1 MNSPLL
7 APTDKTPSLLVP
19 VGEDRYG
26 EFKALGISSIAV
38 KISKRESSNLFA
50 VEITLR
56 QKGGPAKH
64 LHYDQ
69 DEWFYALEGDL
80 LIEAGDEQFRMKPG
94 DALFVKK
101 TVPHSWANVGETR
114 MRFLALVTPAGKLE
128 EFFENAAKN
137 NALPGPDQE
146 LWRPYGRDTFALPPN
161 TACSRRESLG
171 GMGIQ
176 KGDGD
181 EQRTGGT

>member
-1 MNSPLL
+1 VNDLSL
-7 APTDKTPSLLVP
+7 APSDKTPLLPVP

-26 EFKALGISSIAV
+26 KFKVLGISSIAV
-38 KISKRESSNLFA
+38 KVSKRESSELFA
-50 VEITLR
+50 VEITLKE
-56 QKGGPAKH
+56 KGGPAKH

-80 LIEAGDEQFRMKPG
+80 LIEAGDELFRMKPG

-101 TVPHSWANVGETR
+101 TIPHAWANVGPTQ

-146 LWRPYGRDTFALPPN
+146 LWRPYGMEWVGPP
-161 TACSRRESLG
+161 LK
-171 GMGIQ
+171 IV
-176 KGDGD
+176 
-181 EQRTGGT
+181 

>member
-1 MNSPLL
+1 MNSPSL
-7 APTDKTPSLLVP
+7 ASPEKTRALLVP

-26 EFKALGISSIAV
+26 EFKVLGISSIAV
-38 KISKRESSNLFA
+38 KVSKRESSDLFA
-50 VEITLR
+50 VEITLQ

-80 LIEAGDEQFRMKPG
+80 LIEAGDERFRMKPG

-101 TVPHSWANVGETR
+101 AVPHVWANVGETR

-137 NALPGPDQE
+137 NAPPGPDQK
-146 LWRPYGRDTFALPPN
+146 LWRPYGMEWVGPP
-161 TACSRRESLG
+161 
-171 GMGIQ
+171 MKI
-176 KGDGD
+176 D
-181 EQRTGGT
+181 

>member
-1 MNSPLL
+1 MNSPLP
-7 APTDKTPSLLVP
+7 APTDTPPLLVP

-26 EFKALGISSIAV
+26 AFKVLGISSIAV
-38 KISKRESSNLFA
+38 KVSKRESSDLFA
-50 VEITLR
+50 VEITLQ

-80 LIEAGDEQFRMKPG
+80 MIEAGNERFRMKPG

-101 TVPHSWANVGETR
+101 TVPHAWANMGDR
-114 MRFLALVTPAGKLE
+114 QMRFLALVTPAGKLE

-146 LWRPYGRDTFALPPN
+146 LWQPYGMEWVGPPL
-161 TACSRRESLG
+161 TIE
-171 GMGIQ
+171 
-176 KGDGD
+176 
-181 EQRTGGT
+181 